1 MTVIEK
7 QQTANIEPQI
17 KRSKKRILLC
27 ILAVVFL
34 AGSILFQFAA
44 SKVRQ
49 AAEQSLL
56 TRANEA
62 INGQILV
69 GGINLS
75 ILGYVDAKEVQI
87 LDAAGKPLA
96 KIDRVHIS
104 YNWSDLIR
112 GQLGPQLI
120 KGVTVEKPEFWIA
133 YHQDRLSW
141 DNLLKPK
148 SEDQADFLGLVK
160 IRDGKLNLETDSFK
174 ETVDQL
180 TGELDFRQKNQ
191 TGLSASGKVGQ
202 AALSINGHW
211 DSLSAAE
218 MILSAQG
225 MDLAKLELTAPDD
238 PIQLTG
244 GILDELTIKIGKDE
258 NSGTMLLK
266 TLAGR
271 FSGVTTTGALVLTQG
286 SSQFEKQGNAIHF
299 INGQALYKGQ
309 AITAAGQVLTAASGE
324 KSLDF
329 SVQMPAGDPSALLPN
344 LQAGGSLSAQGTVT
358 GSVLAPVLSGNFTL
372 DSLQFGN
379 MMISGINGT
388 FSYTQQ
394 MLHLLSAKGT
404 TIGGSVAASGNINPD
419 TEQYTLSISGSG
431 LDTSQ
436 LTEKDVKGPL
446 SLTGTATGSAATAT
460 VQGNFTIYN
469 GKAYDISF
477 QTLTGHFIKQG
488 SAEAEVSNLAMKTDF
503 GVFYPEQLSQSMM
516 AKLQERN
523 LPTTR
528 AEVKEK
534 VTEKVTEK
542 VLEKLF
548 K

>member
-1 MTVIEK
+1 MIEK

-17 KRSKKRILLC
+17 KWNKKKILLF
-27 ILAVVFL
+27 ILAIVFL
-34 AGSILFQFAA
+34 TGSILFQFAA

-62 INGQILV
+62 VNGQILV
-69 GGINLS
+69 GAINLS

-87 LDAAGKPLA
+87 LDAAGKLLA

-104 YNWSDLIR
+104 YNWSDLIK

-148 SEDQADFLGLVK
+148 AEDQADFSGLVK

-180 TGELDFRQKNQ
+180 TGDLDFRQQNQ
-191 TGLSASGKVGQ
+191 TGLSATGKVGQ

-211 DSLSAAE
+211 GSLSAAE

-225 MDLAKLELTAPDD
+225 LDLAKLELTAPDD

-244 GILDELTIKIGKDE
+244 GILDELTIKIGQDDP
-258 NSGTMLLK
+258 SGTMLLK

-271 FSGVTTTGALVLTQG
+271 FSGVNTTGALVVTQG
-286 SSQFEKQGNAIHF
+286 SAQFEKQGNAIQF
-299 INGQALYKGQ
+299 LNGQALYKGQ

-329 SVQMPAGDPSALLPN
+329 TVQMPAGDPSALLPN
-344 LQAGGSLSAQGTVT
+344 LQAGGSLAAQGTVT

-372 DSLQFGN
+372 DSLRFGN
-379 MMISGINGT
+379 LMISGINGT

-404 TIGGSVAASGNINPD
+404 MIGGSVAASGNINPD
-419 TEQYTLSISGSG
+419 TEQYNLSISGSG

-446 SLTGTATGSAATAT
+446 SLTGTATGSAGTAT

-528 AEVKEK
+528 TEVKEK

>member
-1 MTVIEK
+1 MIEK
-7 QQTANIEPQI
+7 QQTAVIEPQI
-17 KRSKKRILLC
+17 KWSKRKILLL
-27 ILAVVFL
+27 IFAVVFL
-34 AGSILFQFAA
+34 AGTILFQFAA
-44 SKVRQ
+44 GKVRQ

-62 INGQILV
+62 VNGQILV
-69 GGINLS
+69 GNINLS
-75 ILGYVDAKEVQI
+75 ILGNVEAKEVQV
-87 LDAAGKPLA
+87 LDTAGNLLA

-104 YNWSDLIR
+104 YNWSDLIK

-141 DNLLKPK
+141 DGLLKPK
-148 SEDQADFLGLVK
+148 AKDQADFLGLVK
-160 IRDGKLNLETDSFK
+160 IQDGKLNLETDSFK
-174 ETVDQL
+174 ETVAQL
-180 TGELDFRQKNQ
+180 TGELDFRQENQ
-191 TGLSASGKVGQ
+191 TGLSAAGKVDQ

-211 DSLSAAE
+211 GSQSAGE
-218 MILSAQG
+218 MILSASG
-225 MDLAKLELTAPDD
+225 MDLAKLKLTAADD
-238 PIQLTG
+238 PIQLTSG
-244 GILDELTIKIGKDE
+244 VLDELTIKIGQDE
-258 NSGTMLLK
+258 PSGTMLLK

-271 FSGVTTTGALVLTQG
+271 FSGVNTTGALVVTQG
-286 SSQFEKQGNAIHF
+286 SAQFEKQGNAIQF

-309 AITAAGQVLTAASGE
+309 AITAAGQVLTAPSGD

-329 SVQMPAGDPSALLPN
+329 AVQMPAGDPSALLPN
-344 LQAGGSLSAQGTVT
+344 LQAGGLLAAQGKVT

-394 MLHLLSAKGT
+394 MLQLLTAKGT
-404 TIGGSVAASGNINPD
+404 MIGGSVAASGNINPD

-446 SLTGTATGSAATAT
+446 SLTGTATGSTATAT

-503 GVFYPEQLSQSMM
+503 GVFYPEQLSQSVM
-516 AKLQERN
+516 AKLQDRN

-548 K
+548 R